1 MKKLNWQKV
10 GQIISIIFALSFFSA
25 VLFSSFF
32 FQIPEPIAKKE
43 SAIWHEAVTSDIE
56 LPFELES
63 VREAVEKFFHN
74 ESKTSKLAKKDDD
87 SKLKKV

>member
-1 MKKLNWQKV
+1 M
-10 GQIISIIFALSFFSA
+10 
-25 VLFSSFF
+25 
-32 FQIPEPIAKKE
+32 AKKE

-74 ESKTSKLAKKDDD
+74 ESKTTKVLKKDDD
-87 SKLKKV
+87 SKVKKV